1 MANRYDVNN
10 DGQVN
15 ITDAMIVVDQVLGK
29 PIPNKDIDVKGSI
42 MKIASALRDVS
53 NSLEDI
59 LSVQDDEPENVE
71 DRLVEVTDAELSEML
86 ENESWVENVIYYTVE
101 E

>member
-59 LSVQDDEPENVE
+59 LSVQVDEPENVD